1 MASPRPAVAAAKKKE
16 TKEAFSS
23 NTRDKAQA
31 AKEYIER
38 KYSKLKKVEQERT
51 EDWEELKKTMEE
63 LSLSST
69 EQELMRQK
77 IMHREAELMRQ
88 RRQKVTVYDFEPEKI
103 IGKGAFGEV
112 RVVRYKPTG
121 EIFAMKKL
129 NKTEMLYKNQVQH
142 VKAERN
148 VLANIENPWIV
159 ELRFSFQDEKNL
171 YLVMEYLGGGDLMTL
186 LIRKNILT
194 EAEAK
199 FYVAECILAIES
211 IHKMNYIHRDIKPDN
226 ILIDNQ
232 GHIKIS
238 DFGLSKM
245 AEITP
250 NAEVLDKLEEDSRHK
265 QKLEQRAEFRRNRKL
280 AYSTVGTP
288 DYIAPEVFNRNGY
301 SETVDWWSI
310 GVILYE
316 MLVGYPP
323 FYAEKPADICHKI
336 LSWQKYF
343 TIPRDAKLST
353 QAADL
358 IRRLVCEAPIRLG
371 NGGAN
376 EIKSHAFFNGVDW
389 RNIRNTVAPY
399 IPHLSAETDTSNFDN
414 FEETEPFYPPL
425 VKKKQR
431 KDPHFIGY
439 TFKRDVEMQRN
450 GLVTALEELEEV
462 KLSMTKSEKC
472 IPSSKDFY
480 RK

>member
-1 MASPRPAVAAAKKKE
+1 MASPRPSVPKKKE
-16 TKEAFSS
+16 TKEPFSA

-31 AKEYIER
+31 AKDYIEK
-38 KYSKLKKVEQERT
+38 KYSKLKKKEQTRT
-51 EDWEELKKTMEE
+51 EEWEELKKTMEDLN
-63 LSLSST
+63 LSVT
-69 EQELMRQK
+69 EQELIKQK
-77 IMHREAELMRQ
+77 INHREAELMRQ
-88 RRQKVTVYDFEPEKI
+88 RRQKVTVFDFDPVKI

-121 EIFAMKKL
+121 EVFAMKKL

-148 VLANIENPWIV
+148 ILATVENPWIV
-159 ELRFSFQDEKNL
+159 ELKYSFQDEKNL

-186 LIRKNILT
+186 LIRKNVLS
-194 EAEAK
+194 EVESK
-199 FYVAECILAIES
+199 FYIAECILAIES

-226 ILIDNQ
+226 ILIDNK

-250 NAEVLDKLEEDSRHK
+250 TTEVLDKLEEDSRHK
-265 QKLEQRAEFRRNRKL
+265 QKIEQRAEFRRNRKL

-288 DYIAPEVFNRNGY
+288 DYIAPEIFSRNGY
-301 SETVDWWSI
+301 SECVDWWSI

-343 TIPRDAKLST
+343 VIPRDARLSS
-353 QAADL
+353 QASDL

-371 NGGAN
+371 NGGAH
-376 EIKSHAFFNGVDW
+376 EIKAHPFFNDIDW
-389 RNIRNTVAPY
+389 KTIRNTTAPY
-399 IPHLSAETDTSNFDN
+399 IPHLASEVDTSNFDQ
-414 FEETEPFYPPL
+414 FEETEPFYPPQ

-439 TFKRDVEMQRN
+439 TFKRDDELQRN
-450 GLVTALEELEEV
+450 GLVAAMEELEEV
-462 KLSMTKSEKC
+462 KSTLGKIDKYIPASEDLY
-472 IPSSKDFY
+472 SN
-480 RK
+480 

>member
-1 MASPRPAVAAAKKKE
+1 MASPRPAAAQKKKE
-16 TKEAFSS
+16 TKEPFSS

-31 AKEYIER
+31 AKDYIEK
-38 KYSKLKKVEQERT
+38 KYSKLKKNEQERQ
-51 EDWEELKKTMEE
+51 EDWEELKRTMEE
-63 LSLSST
+63 LNLSST
-69 EQELMRQK
+69 EQDLIKQK
-77 IMHREAELMRQ
+77 IMRREAEIMRQ
-88 RRQKVTVYDFEPEKI
+88 RRQKVSVFDFEPVKI

-121 EIFAMKKL
+121 EVFAMKKL

-148 VLANIENPWIV
+148 VLATVENPWIV
-159 ELRFSFQDEKNL
+159 ELKFSFQDDKNL

-186 LIRKNILT
+186 LIRKNILS
-194 EAEAK
+194 EAESR
-199 FYVAECILAIES
+199 FYIAECVLAIES

-226 ILIDNQ
+226 ILIDNL

-245 AEITP
+245 AEISP
-250 NAEVLDKLEEDSRHK
+250 KVEVLDKLEEDSRHK
-265 QKLEQRAEFRRNRKL
+265 QRIEQRAEFRRNRKL

-288 DYIAPEVFNRNGY
+288 DYIAPEVFSRTGY

-343 TIPRDAKLST
+343 TIPRDARLSS

-371 NGGAN
+371 SGGAQ
-376 EIKSHAFFNGVDW
+376 EIKSHPFFNGVDW
-389 RNIRNTVAPY
+389 NNIRNSTAPY
-399 IPHLSAETDTSNFDN
+399 IPSLASEVDTSNFDN
-414 FEETEPFYPPL
+414 FEETEPFYPPQT
-425 VKKKQR
+425 KKRSR
-431 KDPHFIGY
+431 KDPHFVGY
-439 TFKRDVEMQRN
+439 TFKRDVELQRN
-450 GLVTALEELEEV
+450 GLVAAKEELEEV
-462 KLSMTKSEKC
+462 KSSMMRNEKYIPASEDLY
-472 IPSSKDFY
+472 SN
-480 RK
+480 

>member
-1 MASPRPAVAAAKKKE
+1 MASPRPTAQKKKD
-16 TKEAFSS
+16 TKEPFSS

-38 KYSKLKKVEQERT
+38 KYSKLKKNEQERN
-51 EDWEELKKTMEE
+51 EEWDELKKTMES
-63 LSLSST
+63 LSLT
-69 EQELMRQK
+69 NNEQELIKQK
-77 IMHREAELMRQ
+77 ILHREAEIMRQ
-88 RRQKVTVYDFEPEKI
+88 KRQKITVFDFEPIKI

-142 VKAERN
+142 VKTERN
-148 VLANIENPWIV
+148 LLATIENPWIV
-159 ELRFSFQDEKNL
+159 ELKFSFQDEKNL

-194 EAEAK
+194 EAESR
-199 FYVAECILAIES
+199 FYIAECILAIES

-226 ILIDNQ
+226 ILIDNE

-250 NAEVLDKLEEDSRHK
+250 TTEVLDKLEEDSRHR
-265 QKLEQRAEFRRNRKL
+265 QKVEQRAETRKNRKL

-288 DYIAPEVFNRNGY
+288 DYIAPEVFSRNGY
-301 SETVDWWSI
+301 NESVDWWSI

-343 TIPRDAKLST
+343 TIPRDARLST
-353 QAADL
+353 QASDL
-358 IRRLVCEAPIRLG
+358 IRKLVCESHIRLG
-371 NGGAN
+371 TSGAH
-376 EIKSHAFFNGVDW
+376 EIKSHPFFNGVDW
-389 RNIRNTVAPY
+389 DHIRKTTAPY
-399 IPHLSAETDTSNFDN
+399 IPQLSSEIDTSNFDN
-414 FEETEPFYPPL
+414 FEETEPFYPPQL
-425 VKKKQR
+425 KKRQR
-431 KDPHFIGY
+431 KDPYFIGY
-439 TFKRDVEMQRN
+439 SFKRDVELQRN
-450 GLVTALEELEEV
+450 GLITALEELEEV
-462 KLSMTKSEKC
+462 KSSIAKTEKYVPASEDLY
-472 IPSSKDFY
+472 SN
-480 RK
+480 